1 MSTNYLKYQI
11 LITTIKKTVTTVT
24 SMERLSSTTS
34 GKFDT
39 SEKMDN
45 KESVATL
52 PESVSTMPYTYMQ
65 IARL

>member
-1 MSTNYLKYQI
+1 
-11 LITTIKKTVTTVT
+11 
-24 SMERLSSTTS
+24 MERLSSTTS